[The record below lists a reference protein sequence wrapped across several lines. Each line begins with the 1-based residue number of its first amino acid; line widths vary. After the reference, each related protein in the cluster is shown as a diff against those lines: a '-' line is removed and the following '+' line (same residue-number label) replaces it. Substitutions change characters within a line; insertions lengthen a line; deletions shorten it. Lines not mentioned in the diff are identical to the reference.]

1 MKRTLVLALA
11 LGLVAGGPALAQ
23 MGGMGGGMGGMGGG
37 MGGGGG
43 GMGGGHGGGNH
54 GGGSAPPPSSDGQG
68 ARMTDKITGDKPE
81 SQIEITGVV
90 QAIDRATGR
99 MTIAYDPVEE
109 LNWPRGTMPFPVAQP
124 KLLDLATVGQR
135 VRFKLDSH
143 EIYEIRPDLPPP
155 APQ

>member
-1 MKRTLVLALA
+1 MKRTLVLALTLA
-11 LGLVAGGPALAQ
+11 VVAGGPALAQ
-23 MGGMGGGMGGMGGG
+23 MGGGMGGM
-37 MGGGGG
+37 GGG

-54 GGGSAPPPSSDGQG
+54 GGGSAPPSSDAQG
-68 ARMTDKITGDKPE
+68 PRMTDRITGDKPE

-90 QAIDRATGR
+90 KAIDRDTGR

-143 EIYEIRPDLPPP
+143 EIYEIRPDAPA
-155 APQ
+155 APQPQ